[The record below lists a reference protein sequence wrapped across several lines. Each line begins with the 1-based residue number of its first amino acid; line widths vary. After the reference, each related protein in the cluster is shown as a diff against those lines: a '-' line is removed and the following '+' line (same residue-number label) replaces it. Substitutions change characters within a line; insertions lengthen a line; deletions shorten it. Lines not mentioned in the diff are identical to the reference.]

1 MGREGITRSRE
12 ELVGGGVDDDRP
24 EATNGR
30 KHRQEHADYDAKL
43 QAMSKQIINAMHI
56 STVHQ
61 IADGII
67 DNNAP
72 STLIVEVKQRQRQ
85 RQE

>member
-24 EATNGR
+24 EASNGR
-30 KHRQEHADYDAKL
+30 KHRQEHADYDAEL
-43 QAMSKQIINAMHI
+43 QAISKQIINTMHI
-56 STVHQ
+56 STLHQ

-72 STLIVEVKQRQRQ
+72 STLIVEVKQQQ
-85 RQE
+85 RQEE